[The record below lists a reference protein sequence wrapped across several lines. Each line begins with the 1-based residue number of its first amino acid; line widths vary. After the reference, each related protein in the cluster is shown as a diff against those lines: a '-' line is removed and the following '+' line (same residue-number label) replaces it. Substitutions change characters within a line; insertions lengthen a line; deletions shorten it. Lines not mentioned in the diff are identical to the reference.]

1 MQSKSDAQLLREY
14 AANGSEIAFTE
25 LVRRHT
31 NLVYSAAARQ
41 VADADTAGEVAQ
53 NVFIALARGAEGLAG
68 RVAEDASLAGWL
80 CRSARN
86 IALNVRRNEF
96 RKHSRER
103 LSVEQQVDSGS
114 EMPADWEQLG
124 PALDDAMSELS
135 EPDYDALVMRF
146 FQNQDLRTI
155 GKALGVSDDTAQKR
169 VTRAL
174 DKLRNQLCRRGIR
187 SSATA
192 LSIVISANAVQ
203 SAPLSLSATIFA
215 NTALSAATV
224 KCGAA
229 GLANTLFMT
238 TVQKT
243 LITTAIVATIGTGV
257 YEARRAS
264 QWQEQAS
271 ALKQQRDV
279 LTEENRQ
286 LREESD
292 SAAKKL
298 SAALQGGDGA
308 PDSGNELQRLRGEV
322 SRLRESAR
330 ELANFR
336 AAATATGSDSAMD
349 ATLKTWSTRAA
360 QLKQRLEEMPEKKIP
375 ELQLISEK
383 EWFDA
388 IKNGKPLQT
397 DADFRQAA
405 KDLRDIAKSHF
416 ADMTRGALKKF
427 AEANNGSLPTDL
439 GQLKPYFDAPVDD
452 AILQRYSM
460 LQSGKLSDAAH
471 GENLFGENGPAVD
484 DEFDSHY
491 EFSMNGTSS
500 WSVSDPG
507 DIVFRGLRE
516 YAKAHQGLLPS
527 DPSQL
532 TPFLQRQVE
541 PSKVQSFL
549 SMIPAGVTTLKQLN
563 AIEK

>member
-1 MQSKSDAQLLREY
+1 MLITLSDFARRGYLIGEMQPKSDAQLLREY
-14 AANGSEIAFTE
+14 AVNGSERAFTE
-25 LVRRHT
+25 LVERHT

-41 VADADTAGEVAQ
+41 VDGADTAAEVTQ
-53 NVFIALARGAEGLAG
+53 SVFIILSREAQGLAT
-68 RVAEDASLAGWL
+68 RLAEDASVAGWL

-96 RKHSRER
+96 RKHARER
-103 LSVEQQVDSGS
+103 ESVEQLNSGS
-114 EMPADWEQLG
+114 ETPDWEQLG
-124 PALDDAMSELS
+124 PVLDEAMSELS

-146 FQNQDLRTI
+146 FKNQDLRSI
-155 GKALGVSDDTAQKR
+155 GNALGVTDDTAQKR
-169 VTRAL
+169 VSRAL
-174 DKLRNQLCRRGIR
+174 DKLRDQLCQRGVR
-187 SSATA
+187 SSAVA
-192 LSIVISANAVQ
+192 LSIVLSANAVQ

-215 NTALSAATV
+215 NTALSAGAV
-224 KCGAA
+224 KSGAI
-229 GLANTLFMT
+229 GLANTIFMT

-243 LITTAIVATIGTGV
+243 VIATVIVAAMGTGV
-257 YEARRAS
+257 YEASRAARL
-264 QWQEQAS
+264 ETQAS
-271 ALKQQRDV
+271 GLLQQRDV
-279 LTEENRQ
+279 LADENRQ
-286 LREESD
+286 LRDENINATKKR
-292 SAAKKL
+292 SAGL
-298 SAALQGGDGA
+298 EQIGGAAEN
-308 PDSGNELQRLRGEV
+308 SGELMRLRGEV

-330 ELANFR
+330 ELANLK
-336 AAATATGSDSAMD
+336 AAATATGNASEMD
-349 ATLKTWSTRAA
+349 ATLKSWSTRAA

-397 DADFRQAA
+397 EVDFRQAA

-491 EFSMNGTSS
+491 
-500 WSVSDPG
+500 
-507 DIVFRGLRE
+507 
-516 YAKAHQGLLPS
+516 
-527 DPSQL
+527 
-532 TPFLQRQVE
+532 
-541 PSKVQSFL
+541 
-549 SMIPAGVTTLKQLN
+549 
-563 AIEK
+563 